1 MSPISQKSSIYIL
14 YIAIFVLIFDY
25 YYNKTVDLITDVT
38 LPGSAGF
45 SSYKSN
51 LGETLN
57 KGFDI
62 QFRFDVMKNKDWNVA
77 LWGNL
82 NHNRNEI
89 LKISDALKAY
99 NSQVDDYYEL
109 AEEDQTSN
117 SSWVKANKTYSD
129 FIKPIMKYEEGASLN
144 TIYGMKSL
152 GINPA
157 NGKEVYQ
164 RRNGTITQERLDQS
178 VNKILRYKEV
188 FTHV

>member
-1 MSPISQKSSIYIL
+1 M
-14 YIAIFVLIFDY
+14 
-25 YYNKTVDLITDVT
+25 ITDVT

-99 NSQVDDYYEL
+99 NSQVEDYYDL
-109 AEEDQTSN
+109 LKRVKHQLYHGLRPVRPIRILSN
-117 SSWVKANKTYSD
+117 RS
-129 FIKPIMKYEEGASLN
+129 
-144 TIYGMKSL
+144 
-152 GINPA
+152 
-157 NGKEVYQ
+157 
-164 RRNGTITQERLDQS
+164 
-178 VNKILRYKEV
+178 
-188 FTHV
+188 